1 MWQLIPSLQQCFPT
15 DQGEKHPLNEG
26 NLGGLLISLWF
37 AEGCYCWNNSRLLFT
52 TTSASPPALHYLHCV
67 FSLVSS
73 SSADVMTISTAPWRH
88 VSGSGC
94 FWSPSRVELGSGG
107 ARNTL
112 CDCVSSASQLSG
124 QGSLLLAERKQESEW
139 KRQAQSWGCF
149 FSYSQSTSSSSC
161 CNPAIKI
168 VFHSAFSLYIT
179 KATTGFFFL
188 PFSHMLTV
196 QLNQKIERGQIIYLL
211 PSLSLPPFPNPPRV
225 FGLLWKTILIIWKC
239 GSSGSCCVLFF
250 LCSFP
255 SQSSL
260 DVGLVVLFS
269 EECET
274 SASYYPGPSPY
285 TLSNLWDQHTPTT
298 KYTWLALSYVSAAGQ
313 GWR

>member
-1 MWQLIPSLQQCFPT
+1 MDLHVVHNWLNVTTYPITTTVFPNGPGRKTSPQWGKSRGFVNIP
-15 DQGEKHPLNEG
+15 
-26 NLGGLLISLWF
+26 LIS
-37 AEGCYCWNNSRLLFT
+37 EGCYCWNSSRLLFT
-52 TTSASPPALHYLHCV
+52 TTSASPSALHYLHCV

-73 SSADVMTISTAPWRH
+73 SSANVMTISTVPWRH

-94 FWSPSRVELGSGG
+94 FRSPSRVGLGSGR

-179 KATTGFFFL
+179 KATTEFFF
-188 PFSHMLTV
+188 FSFSLTCW
-196 QLNQKIERGQIIYLL
+196 Q
-211 PSLSLPPFPNPPRV
+211 
-225 FGLLWKTILIIWKC
+225 
-239 GSSGSCCVLFF
+239 
-250 LCSFP
+250 
-255 SQSSL
+255 
-260 DVGLVVLFS
+260 FS
-269 EECET
+269 
-274 SASYYPGPSPY
+274 
-285 TLSNLWDQHTPTT
+285 WT
-298 KYTWLALSYVSAAGQ
+298 KKLHGD
-313 GWR
+313 R